1 MNCYLPHR
9 NELSENI
16 FCAGKRETN
25 SERREIH
32 FVWVHHLT
40 ILSDSPGFL
49 FHPALSTQPWER
61 NKIQEDDVQQIGRT
75 PAAEEYPLFI
85 TLYPSWEL
93 KGTEVSHEPLRHMK
107 SWHELRKL
115 DVWSARIS
123 SQSSPIQPVPEE
135 ELFAILTSQHPSSH
149 HTSNPPKRSHR
160 AAQAHNSTSLLALS
174 GGPHPE
180 PQTALHGGQR
190 ASRGKHPGQTTS
202 ETRTQCCRVSSACQG
217 LCLNFTWTWDK
228 AASRHWSSLDRRG
241 AEKPSAARS
250 APACCRRP
258 ALGVPVAT
266 SPLTAALMSC
276 RKHRLNI

>member
-1 MNCYLPHR
+1 MSCLKTFSVQEREKQTVREEKYT
-9 NELSENI
+9 LSEFTI
-16 FCAGKRETN
+16 FQFFQTLPAFCFTQHWAHTHGKVTRF
-25 SERREIH
+25 RRTMSSRLEG
-32 FVWVHHLT
+32 
-40 ILSDSPGFL
+40 P
-49 FHPALSTQPWER
+49 
-61 NKIQEDDVQQIGRT
+61 

-123 SQSSPIQPVPEE
+123 SQFSPIQPVPEE
-135 ELFAILTSQHPSSH
+135 ELFALLTSQHPSSH

-202 ETRTQCCRVSSACQG
+202 ETRTQRCRVSSACQG
-217 LCLNFTWTWDK
+217 FGLIFTWTWDK
-228 AASRHWSSLDRRG
+228 AGSRHWSSLDRRG

-258 ALGVPVAT
+258 ALGVPAAT